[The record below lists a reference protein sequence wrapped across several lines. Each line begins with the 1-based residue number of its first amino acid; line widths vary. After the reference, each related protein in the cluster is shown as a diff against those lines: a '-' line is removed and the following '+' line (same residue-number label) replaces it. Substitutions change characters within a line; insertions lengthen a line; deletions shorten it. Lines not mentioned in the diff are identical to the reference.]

1 MIVVYKGYE
10 KEYLD
15 NIQATS
21 LTMLPIDEKINIK
34 DEKKTEQLITQSLY
48 TTAQAIK
55 DSDMWLT
62 YEEFSVAYN
71 NIINFA
77 KLFDINIKIYK
88 NNKYFNIYPL
98 EVYDKEKVEQIILT
112 QNSSI
117 ENDDSIGR
125 IYSYIYK
132 IDEKYFA
139 EYYNY
144 EYDNTE
150 YFEIIERYNGNYDTL
165 NEANDVDF
173 VFAISENC
181 NEYLSNLVIC
191 EKYKKI
197 GIVKAIDSNITQ
209 SMTKGIVG
217 YLKKIGIEVFKFVD
231 INLQKERHNEYLNI
245 ARNKIGIPNFEK
257 FKLLPFYK
265 NPLENNEIVEISQE
279 TIINSIVEQ
288 VEASKNIDN
297 VFYRD
302 IFVTAPTGSGK
313 SVMFQIPAVYA
324 AEKFGSLTIVISPLV
339 ELMNDQV
346 ENLQERGYYRSA
358 RINSDISPFE
368 KQEIIE
374 NIDKNNIDILYLSP
388 EALLSY
394 SIESI
399 IGTRDIS
406 MVIIDEAH
414 IVTTWGQGFRP
425 DYWYLGSYFEK
436 MRKAR
441 YRGGTLDNTY
451 KIYRFPICTFTATAV
466 YGGEDD
472 GVLELVESLYLQD
485 PIKYIG
491 QVKREDIS
499 FDITINKSDL
509 SKTEVQVKK
518 AEALKNRIIS
528 WKKNK
533 QKSLIYFPY
542 NSIATQAFKRENEF
556 STLNECNQEFGIY
569 TGKIGKDIRKESVIK
584 YKNNEITTMFA
595 TKAFGMGIDIKD
607 IVNVYH
613 YAEAGNLND
622 YVQEIGRAARDKN
635 ICGMASMDYYYKD
648 DNFGKILFG
657 MSAIKQYHVLGCLRV
672 LNNIF
677 NRTQRRNNLIT
688 PQAFESV
695 FPNCID
701 LENTVKTAL
710 LNIEK
715 DFNAKYK
722 IPVIITRP
730 RSMFTSAYVVID
742 RNVEEDFLNSKF
754 GKYFVKYKNGRNK
767 EKELLCEVTDVGD
780 IYKADMKSMWEEL
793 FSKMSFAS
801 FKYQFFSQPE
811 NIFGKYQKYIFNR
824 TKIDVQMLDGDTF
837 VGIKDKLLECINKVS
852 KVLANFQLQQGE
864 FTVQQLK
871 KELNEQF
878 ENTIISENVA
888 NGYFKI
894 IENQLLTKPFYTRKN
909 VGELVKYKIINS
921 TYRPM
926 AEDLVY
932 KSSFLKEINK
942 IASVSTTKFKPYDKE
957 LNKKNIRILNLLSM
971 FNIIQYDIYGGE
983 NPEIFVRINDPYR
996 INAIV
1001 NGKMKYENQIVK
1013 RAKEKHD
1020 RDEKIF
1026 KKFVLNLHD
1035 NTERW
1040 QYIEDYFLG
1049 KDVIDDEQQQHK

>member
-1 MIVVYKGYE
+1 MLVVYKGYE
-10 KEYLD
+10 KSYL
-15 NIQATS
+15 NKIQEIA
-21 LTMLPIDEKINIK
+21 LTMLPIDEKINIV
-34 DEKKTEQLITQSLY
+34 DEKRAEQSITQSLY
-48 TTAQAIK
+48 TAIQALK
-55 DSDMWLT
+55 DADMWLT
-62 YEEFSVAYN
+62 YEEFSVAYDS
-71 NIINFA
+71 IINFA
-77 KLFDINIKIYK
+77 KLFDMKIKICE
-88 NNKYFNIYPL
+88 NNRYYNIYPL
-98 EVYDKEKVEQIILT
+98 EVYDEEKIEQVISM
-112 QNSSI
+112 QNSNLESEEKI
-117 ENDDSIGR
+117 SK

-132 IDEKYFA
+132 IDGKYFV

-150 YFEIIERYNGNYDTL
+150 YFKIVERYDGNYDTL
-165 NEANDVDF
+165 KEIHDVENIF
-173 VFAISENC
+173 TISENK
-181 NEYLSNLVIC
+181 NEYLNNLVVC

-197 GIVKAIDSNITQ
+197 GIVKMIDSDITRH
-209 SMTKGIVG
+209 MAKGIIG
-217 YLKKIGIEVFKFVD
+217 YFKSIGVEIFKFVD
-231 INLQKERHNEYLNI
+231 INVQNERHDEYLNI
-245 ARNKIGIPNFEK
+245 AKNKIGIPGFED
-257 FKLLPFYK
+257 FKKLPFYK
-265 NPLENNEIVEISQE
+265 NPVESNEIIEVSQE
-279 TIINSIVEQ
+279 KIINSIVEQ
-288 VEASKNIDN
+288 VEASKDTNN
-297 VFYRD
+297 KFYRD

-313 SVMFQIPAVYA
+313 SVMFQIPAVYT

-346 ENLQERGYYRSA
+346 ENLEKRGYYRAA

-368 KQEIIE
+368 KQEIIK
-374 NIDKNNIDILYLSP
+374 NIDEKNIDILYLSP

-399 IGTRDIS
+399 IGSRDIS
-406 MVIIDEAH
+406 MIIVDEAH

-441 YRGGTLDNTY
+441 YKNGRLDTTF
-451 KIYRFPICTFTATAV
+451 KTYRFPICTFTATAV

-472 GVLELVESLYLQD
+472 GVLELAESLYLQD

-499 FDITINKSDL
+499 FEIAINKSDI
-509 SKTEVQVKK
+509 SKTDTQIKK
-518 AEALKNRIIS
+518 AEALKNRILL
-528 WKKNK
+528 WEKNK

-542 NSIATQAFKRENEF
+542 NSIATQAFKREDEF
-556 STLNECNQEFGIY
+556 SILDECNEEFGIY
-569 TGKIGKDIRKESVIK
+569 TGKVEKNIKKESVVK
-584 YKNNEITTMFA
+584 YKNNEIMTMFA

-607 IVNVYH
+607 IINVYH

-635 ICGMASMDYYYKD
+635 LKGIASMDYYRRD

-672 LNNIF
+672 INNIY

-695 FPNCID
+695 FPDCMD

-715 DFNAKYK
+715 DFNAKYR

-742 RNVEEDFLNSKF
+742 RNMEEEVLKSEF
-754 GKYFVKYKNGRNK
+754 GKYFVKCENGRRK
-767 EKELLCEVTDVGD
+767 EKELSCEVTDVGD
-780 IYKADMKSMWEEL
+780 IYKVDMKLMWEEL
-793 FSKMSFAS
+793 FSKLSFAN

-811 NIFGKYQKYIFNR
+811 KIFGKYKKCIFNR
-824 TKIDVQMLDGDTF
+824 TRIDIQMLDGEIF
-837 VGIKDKLLECINKVS
+837 IGVKNKLLECINKVS
-852 KVLANFQLQQGE
+852 KVLASFQSQQGE
-864 FTVQQLK
+864 FTIQQFK

-878 ENTIISENVA
+878 KNTIISENVA
-888 NGYFKI
+888 SGYFKI
-894 IENQLLTKPFYTRKN
+894 IENQLLTKPFYIRKN
-909 VGELVKYKIINS
+909 IGESVKYKIINS

-932 KSSFLKEINK
+932 KSLLLKEIDTISSNS
-942 IASVSTTKFKPYDKE
+942 ITKFKPYEKE
-957 LNKKNIRILNLLSM
+957 LNKKNIKILNLLAM
-971 FNIIQYDIYGGE
+971 FNLIQYDIYGGE
-983 NPEIFVRINDPYR
+983 NPEIFIRINDPYR
-996 INAIV
+996 IDAIV
-1001 NGKMKYENQIVK
+1001 SGKMKYENQIVK
-1013 RAKEKHD
+1013 RAKEKHE

-1026 KKFVLNLHD
+1026 KKFILELNGD
-1035 NTERW
+1035 DERW

-1049 KDVIDDEQQQHK
+1049 KNVIDGE